1 MTPRQAGAYI
11 QDAFHYAIAAYGHKR
26 HESVFTVGKE
36 GSKTWFICMAY
47 RAAEKTELFTERE
60 IRELPLSKLIKEL
73 ETRSLAIGIDAYTG
87 EAPRND

>member
-1 MTPRQAGAYI
+1 MTPRLAAGYI

-36 GSKTWFICMAY
+36 GSKTWFVCQAY
-47 RAAEKTELFTERE
+47 RAAEKTGLFTERE
-60 IRELPLSKLIKEL
+60 ICHMPLSKLIKEL

-87 EAPRND
+87 ETPRND